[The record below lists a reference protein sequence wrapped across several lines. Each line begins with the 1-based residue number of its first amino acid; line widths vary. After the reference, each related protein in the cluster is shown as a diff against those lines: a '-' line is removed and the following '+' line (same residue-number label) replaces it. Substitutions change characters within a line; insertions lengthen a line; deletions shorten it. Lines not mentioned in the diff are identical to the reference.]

1 MIKITKKN
9 DVYMHIDGVERSVA
23 EDLYGEFSFMAP
35 NARYDQRFKTGK
47 WDGMI
52 HLYNRQ
58 KSTLYMGLIYDL
70 IAFLDK
76 AQLPYTV
83 ADEVIGDIT
92 TVEPDDIK
100 QLDEVIPVSSGGK
113 AITPYDYQADAV
125 ATALSLKR
133 TVLIAATSA
142 GKSLIIYLWMRLIQL
157 QLLEDG
163 KQGKILIIVP
173 RSSLVEQ
180 LYSDFED
187 YSKLDDNWYCHKHV
201 QKISGKYSKTFKNNV
216 IISTWQSLAKADRDM
231 LDEEVV
237 AVAVDEVH
245 TAAASSIKDI
255 LSSLKNCPYRIG
267 LTGTLD
273 NSESNK
279 MVIQGLIGPVVKIVS
294 AKELM
299 ELGTATKVTV
309 NVMLLKYP
317 KDEIDKLKQVKKELE
332 ESSNIYTKD
341 SIKRKKYVMEM
352 ELIES
357 YKPRNE
363 FISSLTT
370 VYDGNTIIFHDKKA
384 HAETLKESIKQV
396 KDNVVTINGDI
407 DVDIREDIRTLAELS
422 NDLVIIASYGTSSA
436 GVSIKRLHNLIFA
449 SPTKSVVRVLQSIGR
464 MMRLHETKEVA
475 NVIDIVD
482 DIGPDCY
489 SLGQAEARLRYY
501 YEQGFDVI
509 FDEFEL

>member
-9 DVYMHIDGVERSVA
+9 DVYMHLDGVEPSVA
-23 EDLYGEFSFMAP
+23 ADLHKEFSFMAP
-35 NARYDQRFKTGK
+35 NAQYDQRFRRGS

-52 HLYNRQ
+52 HLYNKQ
-58 KSTLYMGLIYDL
+58 KSTLYMGLAFDL

-76 AQLPYTV
+76 AQLPYDIDVEVLGEPSTV
-83 ADEVIGDIT
+83 DKE
-92 TVEPDDIK
+92 DIK
-100 QLDEVIPVSSGGK
+100 NLGENIPVSSGGN
-113 AITPYDYQADAV
+113 AITPYDYQAEAV
-125 ATALSLKR
+125 ATAMSLKR
-133 TVLIAATSA
+133 AVLIAATSA

-157 QLLEDG
+157 QLVEDN
-163 KQGKILIIVP
+163 KNGKILIIVP

-187 YSKLDDNWYCHKHV
+187 YSKLDDKWFCHKHV
-201 QKISGKYSKTFKNNV
+201 QKISGKYPKTFMNNV
-216 IISTWQSLAKADRDM
+216 IISTWQSLAKADRDT
-231 LDEEVV
+231 LDEEVA

-279 MVIQGLIGPVVKIVS
+279 MVIQGLLGPVVKIVS

-299 ELGTATKVTV
+299 ELGAATKVTV

-317 KDEIDKLKQVKKELE
+317 DDVTKKLKQAKKELE
-332 ESSNIYTKD
+332 ESANIYTKD
-341 SIKRKKYVMEM
+341 SIKRKKYVTEM

-357 YKPRNE
+357 YAPRND

-370 VYDGNTIIFHDKKA
+370 VYDGNTIVFHDKKA
-384 HAETLKESIKQV
+384 HAEILESNIKQV
-396 KDNVVTINGDI
+396 KDNVVIINGDI
-407 DVDIREDIRTLAELS
+407 DVEIREDIRTLAELS
-422 NDLVIIASYGTSSA
+422 DDLVIIASYGTSSA

-489 SLGQAEARLRYY
+489 ALGQAEARLQYY
-501 YEQGFDVI
+501 YEQGFDVV
-509 FDEFEL
+509 FSEFEL